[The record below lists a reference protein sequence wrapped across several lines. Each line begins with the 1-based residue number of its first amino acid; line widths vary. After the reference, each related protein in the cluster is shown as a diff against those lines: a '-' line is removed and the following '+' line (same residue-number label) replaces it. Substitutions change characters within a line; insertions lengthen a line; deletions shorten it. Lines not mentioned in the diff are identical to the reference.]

1 MTEWRRPTANG
12 KKRTAQTNSEQPFIL
27 RTGVFN
33 SKRKGTEV
41 SAKETEQYTHTNN
54 QITSSSMWSSPVLL
68 SISTIFALL
77 GFTLML
83 LAGGSDN
90 WLEYQVDR
98 HLLAVHKSE
107 LGPKYV
113 KEVNTDPLF
122 YSRQYGLLHICFP
135 DLVPNEIGSYVWF
148 GQVCIA
154 NADYWPSSNITQ
166 RYNANQIR
174 RLWFLRGVHILF
186 GIGLLLSAFALLV
199 GICGCC
205 WRSAKLIFWTS
216 LMFLFAVL
224 LLIGAMLLWHFVN
237 YMDRKVIEV
246 YPFYMDWPKA
256 LKSATQ
262 ISFGWSYVTAWA
274 GIGFLVFTAL
284 FLYFSQRAI
293 RDEENEQYEQKHAAY
308 FQQYYQQQQQSDK
321 SLVPFGAGAAAGVY
335 PPYYGTY
342 TGGAYGG
349 YPSGAYYGQY
359 ASPYALYGGYYAPV

>member
-1 MTEWRRPTANG
+1 MDSPFLEG
-12 KKRTAQTNSEQPFIL
+12 PFIL